1 MKAFLKAAIYTPL
14 FNILIFLVWL
24 MPNHSLGLAIIAI
37 TLIMRFIFLPSSLK
51 QGVSQEKLRLLQPRL
66 KELQE
71 KHKGDKSAQSK
82 AMMDLYKQAG
92 TSPWGACLPMI
103 VQLVVLILLYRVFQ
117 IGLSTS
123 RFDLLYSWMPRP
135 DFINTSFFGID
146 LSKPDLWVLPILA
159 ALAQFGQSFLAL
171 PKKDP
176 TQKKAEADNPMMA
189 ATNQMMYFFPIITL
203 FIARKLPAALAVYW
217 VTTSLFMILQQLYI
231 NKVLKPRARAHM
243 ANLDSISPDNINA
256 IKTVPAGADKMIA
269 GSNKIVGPVEDN
281 KPAAKGVSVT
291 IRRKK

>member
-176 TQKKAEADNPMMA
+176 TQKKSRSRQPDDGRHQPDDVL
-189 ATNQMMYFFPIITL
+189 FPHHHP
-203 FIARKLPAALAVYW
+203 FYRQKIARRFSCLLGDHQPVYDFAAAVY
-217 VTTSLFMILQQLYI
+217 QQGS
-231 NKVLKPRARAHM
+231 KTAR
-243 ANLDSISPDNINA
+243 P
-256 IKTVPAGADKMIA
+256 GAY
-269 GSNKIVGPVEDN
+269 GQSG
-281 KPAAKGVSVT
+281 
-291 IRRKK
+291 